1 VKTFL
6 TTLVFAIILSGCATA
21 TIGSEVVTA
30 ADKAKMASIIAARTE
45 DDKARDTSRNPQ
57 QTLEFFGITSDMA
70 IQKYW
75 RPIWQKMENYTR
87 LTMLMKSGQCLDFS
101 AKNKLQQL

>member
-70 IQKYW
+70 VAEVLPGRLVYKNTGALSGRKW
-75 RPIWQKMENYTR
+75 RITR
-87 LTMLMKSGQCLDFS
+87 G
-101 AKNKLQQL
+101 